1 MATKATSSMPGIEE
15 ILTDTAEVQLATF
28 NAGIEFWTNWV
39 QQTTQLSK
47 NLEQKLNDYK
57 QNPSDSA
64 QILLD
69 ISETNR
75 EYLRELNNLPKEVA
89 SKFVSEMDRLQKK
102 KRPGSSNASAKPRR
116 RARAKT

>member
-1 MATKATSSMPGIEE
+1 MVTKASSSMPGIED

-28 NAGIEFWTNWV
+28 NAGIEFWTKWV
-39 QQTTQLSK
+39 KQTTQLSK
-47 NLEQKLNDYK
+47 NLEQNLDEYK
-57 QNPSDSA
+57 NNPAKSA
-64 QILLD
+64 EILMG
-69 ISETNR
+69 ITEVNR

-102 KRPGSSNASAKPRR
+102 KRGGTSNSTAKPKR

>member
-1 MATKATSSMPGIEE
+1 MASKASSSIPGIEE

-39 QQTTQLSK
+39 RQTTVLSR
-47 NLEQKLNDYK
+47 NLEQNLNNFKKDPG
-57 QNPSDSA
+57 NSSE
-64 QILLD
+64 ILMG
-69 ISETNR
+69 ITEANR

-89 SKFVSEMDRLQKK
+89 RKFVSEMDRLQKK
-102 KRPGSSNASAKPRR
+102 KRSSASTASAKPTR